1 MDEAPGAADEDDL
14 HIHLSLAGLATL
26 MGTIHE
32 AMVRGRAELRLD
44 WSGVS
49 VSGGG
54 PAAERIATLKLT
66 WVDRP
71 GPGEPEPEPQP
82 VRRTPVLEAL
92 G

>member
-1 MDEAPGAADEDDL
+1 MDKPAIAAADDEV
-14 HIHLSLAGLATL
+14 HIHLNLAGLATL

-54 PAAERIATLKLT
+54 SAGRVASLKLT
-66 WVDRP
+66 WVERP
-71 GPGEPEPEPQP
+71 GPDEDEPDPQP
-82 VRRTPVLEAL
+82 LRQTPVLETL